1 MGLNRQLPELTTRQA
16 AEATYEISWASVRGL
31 CEKDVTLPVASCE
44 LPGPHLAK
52 LHKVNEWTL
61 ENKSQVE
68 RESCF
73 CSSKVELIHCVSMF
87 FWVSFIFLIFFQDCV

>member
-31 CEKDVTLPVASCE
+31 CEKDVTLPVARCE
-44 LPGPHLAK
+44 VPGPHLAK

-61 ENKSQVE
+61 ENKSQVLKE
-68 RESCF
+68 NHVFVLQKLS
-73 CSSKVELIHCVSMF
+73 
-87 FWVSFIFLIFFQDCV
+87 